1 MALSPRVKTLLHER
15 GIAGYEDISG
25 EDTAPQRQIS
35 SNVQGMLEKRK
46 KQIAGYDK
54 VKTKKTD
61 KRQYSIYGNDEKT
74 LYRSHLAQ
82 MAEDYARE
90 RIKKHEADVNNT
102 VQDSHSMSQTDF
114 FRADRENARKMARD
128 KKFVEW
134 RNDQTVEP
142 ERDISLNNLLESAS
156 SEQLS
161 QMGRSAKEASNKRE
175 KEIHEAAKH
184 GFTLPPFA
192 KPISYDDIESM
203 QDYDEILV
211 KRKDEDPLAPRGF
224 LGKNYFTDDEI
235 IKFTNGLDASNNKL
249 RRNAL
254 LSEQEKNR

>member
-15 GIAGYEDISG
+15 GIAGYEDING

-54 VKTKKTD
+54 VKTQKTD

-74 LYRSHLAQ
+74 LYRSHLAK

-128 KKFVEW
+128 KKL
-134 RNDQTVEP
+134 
-142 ERDISLNNLLESAS
+142 SL
-156 SEQLS
+156 
-161 QMGRSAKEASNKRE
+161 
-175 KEIHEAAKH
+175 IH
-184 GFTLPPFA
+184 
-192 KPISYDDIESM
+192 I
-203 QDYDEILV
+203 
-211 KRKDEDPLAPRGF
+211 
-224 LGKNYFTDDEI
+224 
-235 IKFTNGLDASNNKL
+235 
-249 RRNAL
+249 
-254 LSEQEKNR
+254 